1 MSNHLKRV
9 RGFPDHLPEE
19 VLKHDAILNKAIE
32 VSQRFNFQK
41 IELPILEHTEV
52 FARTLGLGSDI
63 VNKEMYTFQKG
74 EESFTLRPEGTASV
88 ARLFIT
94 EKLKDQLPLRW
105 IYHGP
110 MFRHERPQKGRF
122 RQFSTV
128 AVEIL
133 GESQE
138 TTDVESISLAFLFL
152 EELKLKNKVTLE
164 INSIGSSETR
174 SSYKEKLKDYLKP
187 FYKKLSA
194 DSQVRFDKNPLRIW
208 DSKDEQD
215 QEIMKKA
222 PLIQDSLDA
231 ESMKSYESIKNQ
243 LKDLNIPF
251 KENPQL
257 VRGLDYYNHLV
268 FEFKSADLGAQSAV
282 LAGGRYDRL
291 IETLGGPSVPAVGW
305 GAGIERLALLHPAL
319 PIPSPEIGLVALGE
333 EAQIKFLELAF
344 LLRKEGYRIFYKFSG
359 NLSKQMARINK
370 LSCSQALILGEKEIK
385 ENHLI
390 LKDMESQKQRVLSD
404 LSSTEILKH
413 LKILFN
419 R

>member
-1 MSNHLKRV
+1 MSDHLKRV

-32 VSQRFNFQK
+32 VSKRFNFQK
-41 IELPILEHTEV
+41 IKLPILEHTEV
-52 FARTLGLGSDI
+52 FARTLGASSDI

-94 EKLKDQLPLRW
+94 EKLKTQLPLRW

-138 TTDVESISLAFLFL
+138 TTDAEVILLAFLFL
-152 EELKLKNKVTLE
+152 EELKLKSKITLE
-164 INSIGSSETR
+164 INSIGTLEIRDT
-174 SSYKEKLKDYLKP
+174 YKKNLKDYLKP
-187 FYKKLSA
+187 FYENLSA
-194 DSQVRFDKNPLRIW
+194 DSQVRFNKNPLRIW
-208 DSKDEQD
+208 DSKEEQD

-222 PLIQDSLDA
+222 PLIQDFLDT
-231 ESMKSYESIKNQ
+231 ESIKNYESIKNQ
-243 LKDLNIPF
+243 LKNLNIPF
-251 KENPQL
+251 TENPQL

-268 FEFKSADLGAQSAV
+268 FEFKSADLGAQSTV
-282 LAGGRYDRL
+282 LAGGRYDQL
-291 IETLGGPSVPAVGW
+291 IETLGGPSVPAIGW
-305 GAGIERLALLHPAL
+305 GAGIERLALLHPTL
-319 PIPSPEIGLVALGE
+319 KVPSPEIGIVALGE
-333 EAQIKFLELAF
+333 EAQSKSFELAF
-344 LLRKEGYRIFYKFSG
+344 LLRKEGYRVFYKFSG
-359 NLSKQMARINK
+359 NLSKQMARISK

-385 ENHLI
+385 EKHFI
-390 LKDMESQKQRVLSD
+390 LKNMKSQKQRTLPYLSYN
-404 LSSTEILKH
+404 
-413 LKILFN
+413 KILEEIKNSF
-419 R
+419 